1 MRYSDLFSGNN
12 GEGAPVSSEDQKRF
26 RHVRITRGQ
35 VACESCGQRACEVV
49 LLERDRPLCVD
60 CAGTQ
65 LDADIET
72 VREWLR
78 SLAKRVANR
87 VEEFTAIAFAWR

>member
-1 MRYSDLFSGNN
+1 M
-12 GEGAPVSSEDQKRF
+12 SSEERKRF

-35 VACESCGQRACEVV
+35 VACESCGQQPFEVV

-60 CAGTQ
+60 CAGKQ

-78 SLAKRVANR
+78 SLTKRGPDL
-87 VEEFTAIAFAWR
+87 VEEFTVATLAWR

>member
-1 MRYSDLFSGNN
+1 M
-12 GEGAPVSSEDQKRF
+12 SSEERKRF
-26 RHVRITRGQ
+26 RHVQITRGT
-35 VACESCGQRACEVV
+35 VACELCGQRICEVV
-49 LLERDRPLCVD
+49 LLERDRPFCVD

-78 SLAKRVANR
+78 SPELRAGLSRN
-87 VEEFTAIAFAWR
+87 